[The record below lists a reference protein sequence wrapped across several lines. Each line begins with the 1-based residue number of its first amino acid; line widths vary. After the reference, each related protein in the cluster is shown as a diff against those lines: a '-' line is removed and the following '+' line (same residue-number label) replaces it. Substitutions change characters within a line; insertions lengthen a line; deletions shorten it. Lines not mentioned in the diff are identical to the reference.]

1 MNLERAILI
10 AVTAHTGQ
18 KDRGGNPYIL
28 HPLNV
33 MMRVETEEEKI
44 VGILHDLVEDTN
56 WSFEM
61 LREEGFSPTVIE
73 ALESVTKY
81 SENEDYDEFVQRS
94 SNNKIGRRVKI
105 ADLQEN
111 LDITRVGDLA
121 KEDIKRINKYKK
133 ALRTL
138 EKI

>member
-18 KDRGGNPYIL
+18 KDRGGKPYIL